1 MFFLVGPEAIRFQKY
16 HILFEALKAND
27 LDESLIVA
35 RDLTG
40 VGNNE

>member
-1 MFFLVGPEAIRFQKY
+1 MVGPEAIRQKY

-35 RDLTG
+35 HDLTG
-40 VGNNE
+40 AAKDE